1 MTRGKLQNAG
11 LFALAAWLAVAGP
24 ARADET
30 QLLGL
35 MGKLQTFAHKLQLSV
50 TARNGRL
57 ADFYLHELEATSE
70 RIVEDIESYDGQP
83 ISRLVQ
89 DMLLPA
95 IEALEKPVKAGDW
108 VGSERG
114 FEDLLQAC
122 NACHQVTGHA
132 FIRIA
137 PAGGNP
143 YAQDFRPPAD

>member
-1 MTRGKLQNAG
+1 MTRGRSQYAG
-11 LFALAAWLAVAGP
+11 LFALAAWLAVSAP
-24 ARADET
+24 ARGDDT

-35 MGKLQTFAHKLQLSV
+35 MGKLQNFTHKLQLSV

-70 RIVEDIESYDGQP
+70 KIVENIESYDGQP

-89 DMLLPA
+89 SMLLPA

-108 VGSERG
+108 AGSDQG
-114 FEDLLQAC
+114 FEGLLQAC
-122 NACHQVTGHA
+122 NSCHQVTGHA

-137 PAGGNP
+137 PAGSNP

>member
-1 MTRGKLQNAG
+1 MTRGKMRYAG
-11 LFALAAWLAVAGP
+11 LLALAGWLAVAGP
-24 ARADET
+24 ARAGDT

-57 ADFYLHELEATSE
+57 ADFYLHELEETSE
-70 RIVEDIESYDGQP
+70 EIVEDIESYDGQP

-95 IEALEKPVKAGDW
+95 IEAMEKPVKAGDW
-108 VGSERG
+108 AGSDQG
-114 FEDLLQAC
+114 LANLLQAC

-143 YAQDFRPPAD
+143 YAQDFSPPAD